1 MSELIVVTLIVAA
14 EGGVKVPKVTSRED
28 LTKALNKLGAL
39 RSDQVHPAFAQS
51 HDFLR
56 KNCCSILVHD
66 FLRKLGGSTMSLHV
80 TVMGVLGCCRF
91 WQ

>member
-39 RSDQVHPAFAQS
+39 RSDQVHPAVAHLYIHMIFYA
-51 HDFLR
+51 
-56 KNCCSILVHD
+56 KVAAAYWC
-66 FLRKLGGSTMSLHV
+66 M
-80 TVMGVLGCCRF
+80 TV
-91 WQ
+91 

>member
-39 RSDQVHPAFAQS
+39 RSDQVQPACS
-51 HDFLR
+51 HLYIHMNFDAKVAASEETREHFD
-56 KNCCSILVHD
+56 KSACD
-66 FLRKLGGSTMSLHV
+66 
-80 TVMGVLGCCRF
+80 
-91 WQ
+91 

>member
-39 RSDQVHPAFAQS
+39 RSDQVFA
-51 HDFLR
+51 
-56 KNCCSILVHD
+56 
-66 FLRKLGGSTMSLHV
+66 HV
-80 TVMGVLGCCRF
+80 YTHMVFCAKVAAAYWRMTV
-91 WQ
+91 